1 MVPRRD
7 ALLGNTFET
16 RKTSSRLPAIAS
28 AITSS
33 ASPYIS
39 AVSIW
44 VMPSSMPRRSA
55 ATALLRSPRSM
66 YQVPCPITDT
76 SGPWMPNFFCFKIAS
91 TTDDATQSMA
101 AIVYQRIP
109 GGQAAHPV
117 AEAGNLGTIRRAFRR
132 NQPIAQAR
140 SFADAVAAI
149 TGMVA
154 QSADNQC
161 IDLALDQL

>member
-16 RKTSSRLPAIAS
+16 RKTPSRFPAMAS

-44 VMPSSMPRRSA
+44 VMPRSMPRCNA
-55 ATALLRSPRSM
+55 AMALLRSPRSR

-76 SGPWMPNFFCFKIAS
+76 SGPLVPNFCVRNFRL
-91 TTDDATQSMA
+91 
-101 AIVYQRIP
+101 VRIWLRRP
-109 GGQAAHPV
+109 SPIQCADVSDQYRTSHRLRDV
-117 AEAGNLGTIRRAFRR
+117 ETI
-132 NQPIAQAR
+132 
-140 SFADAVAAI
+140 AVAATDRDI
-149 TGMVA
+149 GTALAGTGFDA
-154 QSADNQC
+154 GD
-161 IDLALDQL
+161 